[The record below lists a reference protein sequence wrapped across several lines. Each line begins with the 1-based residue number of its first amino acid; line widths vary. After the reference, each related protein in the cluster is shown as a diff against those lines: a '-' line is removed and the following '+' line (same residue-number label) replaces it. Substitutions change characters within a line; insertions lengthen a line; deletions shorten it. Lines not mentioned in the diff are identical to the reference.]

1 MGIQGR
7 VKSFAVSLQP
17 QTLQPPT
24 SHRTRMTRG
33 KKPVAAIKEAK
44 KFAERMGYRW
54 QENTDNP
61 DLAYDLQCFK
71 PGYAMLVKV
80 RVPRY
85 PINPNDFYEELLADD
100 LREVRALP
108 FPAWMPREI
117 WLRTRHERGWR
128 RLRVFDVAVSE
139 IEWWKPDGCTNPHAR

>member
-1 MGIQGR
+1 
-7 VKSFAVSLQP
+7 
-17 QTLQPPT
+17 
-24 SHRTRMTRG
+24 MTRG
-33 KKPVAAIKEAK
+33 KRPLAAIREAK
-44 KFAERMGYRW
+44 KFAEKMGYRW

-61 DLAYDLQCFK
+61 DLAYDLQVFK
-71 PGYAMLVKV
+71 PGYAVLVKV

-85 PINPNDFYEELLADD
+85 HINPNVFYEDLLADD

-128 RLRVFDVAVSE
+128 RLRVHDLAVAE
-139 IEWWKPDGCTNPHAR
+139 IEWWKPDEYVNPHARD